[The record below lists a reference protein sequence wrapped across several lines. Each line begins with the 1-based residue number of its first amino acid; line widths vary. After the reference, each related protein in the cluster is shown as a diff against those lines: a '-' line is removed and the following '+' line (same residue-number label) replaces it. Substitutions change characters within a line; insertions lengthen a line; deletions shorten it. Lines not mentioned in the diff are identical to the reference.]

1 MMAGAYGRAY
11 GPAYD
16 VAAAGW
22 LTVDE
27 IRELWADAPADDFQL
42 ELILEASRITC
53 ISHSLLADAD
63 TGALRHWEDGDLVP
77 ADYLTAQRLQCVA
90 IWRTTQ
96 ASVSEDTIGF
106 DQSAVRVWPMN
117 NDIRNLLRRPRRP
130 VIR

>member
-1 MMAGAYGRAY
+1 MTAGAFS
-11 GPAYD
+11 PAFGAAFD
-16 VAAAGW
+16 VVAGW
-22 LTVDE
+22 LTVSE

-42 ELILEASRITC
+42 ELILESARITC
-53 ISHSLLADAD
+53 IEHSLMDD
-63 TGALRHWEDGDLVP
+63 DGTLRHWKQGDPVP
-77 ADYLTAQRLQCVA
+77 PDYLTAQRLQCVA

-106 DQSAVRVWPMN
+106 EQTAVRVWPMN